1 MGMNS
6 VTAGQV
12 LRRLSRGKH
21 IFSTN
26 GAVVFVFVFQALM
39 CFKDRDGNA
48 HAALVTVT
56 KRFHSTH
63 AAETTLI
70 TMEGLFTLMAAELA
84 TIIFCILKRELTSSS
99 YQ

>member
-1 MGMNS
+1 MNGVS
-6 VTAGQV
+6 AGQV

-26 GAVVFVFVFQALM
+26 GTIVFVLVFQALM

-56 KRFHSTH
+56 KGFHTAH

-70 TMEGLFTLMAAELA
+70 TMEGLLTLYANELA
-84 TIIFCILKRELTSSS
+84 TTISTCEK
-99 YQ
+99 